1 MTCLT
6 AITPFGD
13 SKKKVKGR
21 KKNQF
26 FVSTPS
32 SLTPPAHSLW
42 RKKGNK
48 KNLGPLHRATQFL
61 FGRCVL
67 LALMVS
73 FYFKIFLS
81 DVEVKHSSLCAKL
94 RSDPRRKK
102 KRWEE
107 RKVPS
112 SMECAEGRTTG
123 RPVGGRARQEAA
135 ESLNW
140 VGLGCCTLVFLTGFV
155 SEKRN
160 NINRRPWTILPFLTF
175 FARHTFPD
183 RLLWFASVS

>member
-1 MTCLT
+1 MT

-94 RSDPRRKK
+94 RSDPRREKK
-102 KRWEE
+102 T
-107 RKVPS
+107 
-112 SMECAEGRTTG
+112 M
-123 RPVGGRARQEAA
+123 GRAKGPKLYGVCRRENYWEA
-135 ESLNW
+135 
-140 VGLGCCTLVFLTGFV
+140 
-155 SEKRN
+155 
-160 NINRRPWTILPFLTF
+160 RRWKSK
-175 FARHTFPD
+175 ARSS
-183 RLLWFASVS
+183 RIS